1 MLAFLAR
8 RLGLMLATL
17 LLISALVFAL
27 AQVLPGDVGR
37 TILGHTASAQSVRE
51 LDHRL
56 GYDRPL
62 AVRYYD
68 WLKGFVTGNW
78 SQSVVLQTA
87 IRPLVT
93 DRLANSLQLALVA
106 LILVVPISVG

>member
-1 MLAFLAR
+1 MIAFLAR

-37 TILGHTASAQSVRE
+37 TILGHTASAQAVKE
-51 LDHRL
+51 LDRQL

-62 AVRYYD
+62 AVRYYH
-68 WLKGFVTGNW
+68 WLTGFVTGNW
-78 SQSVVLQTA
+78 SRSVLLQTP

-93 DRLANSLQLALVA
+93 TRLVSSLQL
-106 LILVVPISVG
+106 